1 MMNII
6 KNFESIKKNIPVN
19 VKIIAVSKT
28 KTKEKIIDLYNIG
41 HRDFGEN
48 RIQEMKKKYEELP
61 KDIKWHMIGHLQTN
75 KVKYIAP
82 FIYLI
87 HAVDSLKLLKEIN
100 KQALKYKKNIKC
112 LLQIKI
118 AKEESK
124 FGISKNEVNNLM
136 SLSQDLKNVTII
148 GLMGMATFTD
158 NYNIIEI
165 EFQKISNLFST
176 LKVSYPKLSI
186 LSIGMSNDYLIA
198 IKNGSNMIRIG
209 SEIFGERSY

>member
-1 MMNII
+1 MINIV

-28 KTKEKIIDLYNIG
+28 KTEEKIIDLYNIG

-136 SLSQDLKNVTII
+136 SLSQDLKNVNII

-158 NYNIIEI
+158 NYNIIDI
-165 EFQKISNLFST
+165 EFQKISNFFRT

-198 IKNGSNMIRIG
+198 IKNESNMVRIG